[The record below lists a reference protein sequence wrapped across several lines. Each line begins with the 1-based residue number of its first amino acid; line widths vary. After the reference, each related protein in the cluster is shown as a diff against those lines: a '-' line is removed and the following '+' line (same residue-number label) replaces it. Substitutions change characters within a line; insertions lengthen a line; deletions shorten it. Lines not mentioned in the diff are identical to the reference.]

1 MKPNKQ
7 LEIKKRAIYNAT
19 LDPKLVKQLS
29 KLSNDQ
35 LLINYGIRVPKRLP
49 KVKTF
54 ASSLQKSLRRQKY
67 LDQLEKYQ
75 YAKQKGFTPEEA
87 RRIKRRKRV
96 EIDKLMEG
104 QRLLREAIGGMTSKE
119 QRMRQW
125 ATWTNKE
132 GKGYQFPKEYEFL
145 AKEINRR
152 TIFEGKRLKK
162 NHGLGYAAVYFAFIN
177 NSDINT
183 EWAKLSVDRAQ
194 PDYYRIKM

>member
-29 KLSNDQ
+29 KFSNDQ

-49 KVKTF
+49 KIKTF

-67 LDQLEKYQ
+67 LEQLEKYQ

-87 RRIKRRKRV
+87 RRIKRKKRV

-104 QRLLREAIGGMTSKE
+104 QKLLREAVGGMTTKE

-125 ATWTNKE
+125 ATWTNKDN
-132 GKGYQFPKEYEFL
+132 KGYQFPKEYEFI
-145 AKEINRR
+145 AKEINKQK
-152 TIFEGKRLKK
+152 GLKR

-177 NSDINT
+177 NSNIET
-183 EWAKLSVDRAQ
+183 EMGRLTVDKLQ